1 MTDFV
6 EKASEKITK
15 LSDEQLERLLN
26 TVREENEIYDSI
38 IQSIPS
44 GLVIVDKNW
53 CITKINK
60 SANAEMSKEYGI

>member
-26 TVREENEIYDSI
+26 TVREENEIYD
-38 IQSIPS
+38 
-44 GLVIVDKNW
+44 
-53 CITKINK
+53 
-60 SANAEMSKEYGI
+60 

>member
-1 MTDFV
+1 MADFV

-26 TVREENEIYDSI
+26 TVREENKIYDSI

-44 GLVIVDKNW
+44 GLVIVDNNW

-60 SANAEMSKEYGI
+60 SAKRYLHFFIFI

>member
-1 MTDFV
+1 MADFV

-26 TVREENEIYDSI
+26 TVREENKIYDSI

-44 GLVIVDKNW
+44 GLVIFLMIP
-53 CITKINK
+53 CMT
-60 SANAEMSKEYGI
+60 SC